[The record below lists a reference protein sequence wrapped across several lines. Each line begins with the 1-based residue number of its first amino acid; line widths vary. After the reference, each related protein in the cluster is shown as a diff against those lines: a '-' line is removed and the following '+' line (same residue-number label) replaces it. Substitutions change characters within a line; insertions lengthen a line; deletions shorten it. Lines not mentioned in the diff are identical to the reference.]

1 MGTPS
6 HHPFLDR
13 IFHEINHAFGAAPMT
28 METPISHSPGGFD
41 VIHGH
46 DWLVGPA
53 VNQLANMNKRVPAS
67 DSWPLHNEQPWLTS
81 IHVFLPD

>member
-1 MGTPS
+1 
-6 HHPFLDR
+6 
-13 IFHEINHAFGAAPMT
+13 MT

-81 IHVFLPD
+81 IHVFFARLTCRTRIKLNDSIYVSRSVDQ